1 MLRIIA
7 GRPALARVTVRMR
20 FLALPTDPVRALR
33 AGAPDAHGRPAERA
47 RSDGEGNPCRHC
59 LAEIPA
65 GGAMLIAAWRPFASL
80 QPYAETG
87 PVFLCGDDCER
98 HAEARELPAMFAGW
112 PRLLARGY
120 SADERIVYGTGEVRD
135 TGELIGA
142 LARMFEDPTVAFA
155 HLRSA
160 SNNCYQCR
168 VER

>member
-1 MLRIIA
+1 
-7 GRPALARVTVRMR
+7 MR

-33 AGAPDAHGRPAERA
+33 AGAPDAYGRSAERA
-47 RSDGEGNPCRHC
+47 ASDGGGNPCRHC

-65 GGAMLIAAWRPFASL
+65 GEPMLIAAWRPFASV

-87 PVFLCGDDCER
+87 PVFLCASGCGR
-98 HAEARELPAMFAGW
+98 HAETAELPAMFAGW

-120 SADERIVYGTGEVRD
+120 SADERIVYGTGGVRSTD
-135 TGELIGA
+135 ELTAA
-142 LARMFEDPTVAFA
+142 LAVMFEDPAVAFA